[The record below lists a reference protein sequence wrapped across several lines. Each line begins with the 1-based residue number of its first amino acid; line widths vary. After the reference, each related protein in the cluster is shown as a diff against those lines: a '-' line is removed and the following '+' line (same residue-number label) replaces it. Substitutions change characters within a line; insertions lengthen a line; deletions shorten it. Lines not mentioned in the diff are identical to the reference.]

1 MKGLRKRLIRND
13 EQKRLEWRDDK
24 RAREE
29 EDAMRHSEALKKK
42 EDELDDLRL
51 ERETASRYVTS
62 ISCPFSDLSQETGN
76 SCVLQTNLRAT

>member
-1 MKGLRKRLIRND
+1 MKSND
-13 EQKRLEWRDDK
+13 DQKRLEWRDDR

-51 ERETASRYVTS
+51 EREAASRYVTS
-62 ISCPFSDLSQETGN
+62 ILYPLSDLSQDT
-76 SCVLQTNLRAT
+76 SSSVSLRPTSGLLERC